1 MALKMTDRF
10 DVRHCDELIDAEA
23 EKFIAVFENIF
34 SEHMKK
40 NISMEEEKKKVIWT
54 VRMVW

>member
-1 MALKMTDRF
+1 MTDRF

-40 NISMEEEKKKVIWT
+40 TFQWRRRKKKVIWT
-54 VRMVW
+54 VRMV

>member
-40 NISMEEEKKKVIWT
+40 IFQWRRRKKKVIWT
-54 VRMVW
+54 VRMV